1 MGRSQFPGLKPEI
14 TAPGGNIYSLDGVT
28 YGGKGYANNSGTSM
42 ASPQVAGISAVLAQ
56 YIRESGL
63 EEKTGLD
70 ARQLIQSL
78 IMSTATPIRDGE
90 NGGYYYPVLQQ
101 GAGLANVYSAIAADS
116 VILMDE
122 NATDS
127 ASDGKVKAELGDDPD
142 RQGLYS
148 FSFTLQN
155 ITDQPLTY
163 RLSADFFTQ
172 GTFRQ
177 DGETYLDTQTQALEV
192 SASWTADGATL
203 L

>member
-1 MGRSQFPGLKPEI
+1 
-14 TAPGGNIYSLDGVT
+14 
-28 YGGKGYANNSGTSM
+28 
-42 ASPQVAGISAVLAQ
+42 
-56 YIRESGL
+56 
-63 EEKTGLD
+63 
-70 ARQLIQSL
+70 
-78 IMSTATPIRDGE
+78 MSTATPIRDGE

-192 SASWTADGATL
+192 SASLDCGRRDSASGGASDWSGL
-203 L
+203 QR